1 MKKTYFLFT
10 ILLCLNAQQFFPQLK
25 MEFNG
30 GYIHT
35 INHENEFSH
44 INGGFQ
50 GCVAILYPL
59 SNSVELSGTFIY
71 QSRSFDRNSFSF
83 VIPLVAGYSIPVI
96 TNGDNLNSY
105 GIMLGTR
112 LNSKS
117 NSLINTFLTAEAGLI
132 YYSDSYY
139 ELNKISK
146 FKYSNSKF
154 LFEYAVGLGFKVNLN
169 KNYALVIDG
178 NLANI
183 PSESIFYFPINAGF
197 QLLL

>member
-1 MKKTYFLFT
+1 MKNIIFLFA
-10 ILLCLNAQQFFPQLK
+10 ILSLFSTQQSFPQFK

-35 INHENEFSH
+35 INHENVFSH
-44 INGGFQ
+44 IECGAQ
-50 GCVAILYPL
+50 GSLAVLYSL
-59 SNSVELSGTFIY
+59 SQSVDLSGKFVF

-83 VIPLVAGYSIPVI
+83 VIPLVAGYSIPDI
-96 TNGDNLNSY
+96 TRGDNLKSY

-112 LNSKS
+112 LTSKT

-132 YYSDSYY
+132 YHSDSYY
-139 ELNKISK
+139 ELNNISK
-146 FKYSNSKF
+146 IKYSERKF
-154 LFEYAVGLGFKVNLN
+154 LFEYTVGLGLKVNLN

-178 NLANI
+178 NLAHI
-183 PSESIFYFPINAGF
+183 PVESIFYFPINAGF